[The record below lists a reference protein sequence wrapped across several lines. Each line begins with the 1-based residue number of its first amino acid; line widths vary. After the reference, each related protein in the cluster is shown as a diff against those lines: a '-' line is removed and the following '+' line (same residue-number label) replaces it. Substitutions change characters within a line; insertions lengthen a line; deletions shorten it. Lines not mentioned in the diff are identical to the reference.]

1 MNKKQNTMKTTIYII
16 TTLLTLSFN
25 SLYASGTDLSA
36 RYIATTELTPS
47 LPVEAT
53 FEESVPD
60 QESLYAAMLKVLVP
74 VTPAEADFMEEGNAY
89 SNVLN
94 QLLPVTPEEA
104 EFNDSI

>member
-1 MNKKQNTMKTTIYII
+1 MKTTIYII

-25 SLYASGTDLSA
+25 SLYASGTDISA
-36 RYIATTELTPS
+36 RYVDATELSPS
-47 LPVEAT
+47 LPSEAT

-60 QESLYAAMLKVLVP
+60 QESLYAVMLKVLAP
-74 VTPAEADFMEEGNAY
+74 VTPSEADFMEEGNAY
-89 SNVLN
+89 SNILN